1 MSYPYNIR
9 ALPRLTA
16 VANGVTLATGD
27 VLTGSDVHDLI
38 VDDGVKKVTTEE
50 ISGQKGACT
59 LYRYIDGTATRSMS
73 TSYGDR
79 MYFQHSITDSPD
91 SVTMLYVNADVIVF
105 EMQWSSYTLSPGA
118 VLIDQSYGY
127 GYVEGTST
135 IKRMSTVRLYK
146 RVRVESGSDGYFVG
160 YRTSPFTG
168 PHFKDLPGAYSN
180 DNTWGEKE
188 ISCDGGD
195 SAVAFS
201 SNGITAR
208 HPAWGAGAAW
218 TAPVIAAVGGNRVA
232 WMGIDDPNYAPW
244 TDVDVIAT
252 QAAGF
257 PNTQSSGRCWVASIH
272 EDGNL
277 VRYMVPIIRGEIG
290 SWQESAV
297 ARGTTVFHF
306 MHDTGHPYQ
315 VFLGAFGYTAD
326 TSSSFANEPTSDL
339 RSTMATKAAAV
350 SFPVP

>member
-1 MSYPYNIR
+1 M
-9 ALPRLTA
+9 TA
-16 VANGVTLATGD
+16 VANGTPLVTGD
-27 VLTGSDVHDLI
+27 VLTGADVHDLI
-38 VDDGVKKVTTEE
+38 VDDGTTVKVTTEE

-59 LYRYIDGTATRSMS
+59 LYRYISGTATRAMS

-91 SVTMLYVNADVIVF
+91 SVTMLYVGPDRVVF
-105 EMQWSSYTLSPGA
+105 EMEWTAYTLSPGA

-135 IKRMSTVRLYK
+135 IKRMGTVRLYK
-146 RVRVESGSDGYFVG
+146 RVRVEGEGYFVG

-188 ISCDGGD
+188 ISCDGGN
-195 SAVAFS
+195 SAVCFS
-201 SNGITAR
+201 SNSITAR
-208 HPAWGAGAAW
+208 HPGWGAGAAW
-218 TAPVIAAVGGNRVA
+218 TPEVVTAVGGNRVA
-232 WMGIDDPNYAPW
+232 WMGIDDPNYDPW
-244 TDVDVIAT
+244 TDSPTVGVIAT

-257 PNTQSSGRCWVASIH
+257 PNTQSSGTCWVASIH
-272 EDGNL
+272 EDGDM

-306 MHDTGHPYQ
+306 MHDTGDPYQ
-315 VFLGAFGYTAD
+315 VYLGAFGYTAD
-326 TSSSFANEPTSDL
+326 TSSSFANEPTTAL
-339 RSTMATKAAAV
+339 RTTMATKAAAIG
-350 SFPVP
+350 FPVS